1 MLFSKKKRPLDG
13 LFSVFL
19 NFICFSPKNEKL
31 FGILIEYTPNERR
44 IRMKD
49 ANLKPWL
56 CDGCF
61 QPTEVEE
68 DHQPEMCC
76 DGYMCGCYGK
86 PTNPVFCETCEEKL
100 FGREM

>member
-1 MLFSKKKRPLDG
+1 MKKQRW
-13 LFSVFL
+13 
-19 NFICFSPKNEKL
+19 
-31 FGILIEYTPNERR
+31 RR
-44 IRMKD
+44 TKM
-49 ANLKPWL
+49 KPWL

-61 QPTEVEE
+61 QATEVEV
-68 DHQPEMCC
+68 DHQPELCC